1 MAVANPVSLFLMLV
15 FLGVVFAVF
24 ECEIGGKPMYY
35 QTEER
40 TLEREKAKQIRR
52 EEYENGWLHKLIAK
66 SIEKNCLKEKNLD
79 TDLCIRVRNNGGVY
93 KLE

>member
-15 FLGVVFAVF
+15 FLGLVFAVF

-40 TLEREKAKQIRR
+40 TLEREEAKQIDRK
-52 EEYENGWLHKLIAK
+52 EYEDGWMHKFIAK

-79 TDLCIRVRNNGGVY
+79 TDLCIQVRSNDGVY